1 MTGDIASSY
10 PDADYDIPVVESLSP
25 LIISSATPPP
35 VVGTPL
41 RSVTPNNQSLTYL
54 QSGPFDQPQ
63 SYLPLARGGGGRIEC
78 VSRKLRSPKLC

>member
-1 MTGDIASSY
+1 MRRDISREPQGDIASSY
-10 PDADYDIPVVESLSP
+10 PDTEYDIPVVESLSP

-41 RSVTPNNQSLTYL
+41 RSVTPNNRALTYL

-63 SYLPLARGGGGRIEC
+63 CYLPLARGA
-78 VSRKLRSPKLC
+78 V